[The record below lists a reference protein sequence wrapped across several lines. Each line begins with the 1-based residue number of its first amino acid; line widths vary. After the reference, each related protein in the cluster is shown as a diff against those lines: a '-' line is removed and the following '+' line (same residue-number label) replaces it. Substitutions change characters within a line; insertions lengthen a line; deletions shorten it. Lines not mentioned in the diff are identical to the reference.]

1 MITVEID
8 QQFKQEISTEALVS
22 LVKAVFAHLQLPAS
36 PSLSIKISD
45 DSAIQELNR
54 SYLGIDAPTDVLSF
68 PMPFEDP
75 ESGSQYYGDI
85 IVSYPTAAAQAQQ
98 GGHPIEDEIKLL
110 VVHGLLHLLGYN
122 HASEADKKEMWAHQS
137 ELLNALEINAQ
148 PTE

>member
-8 QQFKQEISTEALVS
+8 QRFKPGITPKELID
-22 LVKAVFAHLQLPAS
+22 LVKAVFSHLQLPAS
-36 PSLSIKISD
+36 PGLSIKISYD
-45 DSAIQELNR
+45 QVIQELNL

-68 PMPFEDP
+68 PLSFEDP
-75 ESGSQYYGDI
+75 ESGSQYYGDMI
-85 IVSYPTAAAQAQQ
+85 ISFPTAAKQAQQ

-110 VVHGLLHLLGYN
+110 LVHGLLHLLGYD
-122 HASEADKKEMWAHQS
+122 HGSAEEKEEMWTCQS

>member
-8 QQFKQEISTEALVS
+8 QQFKQAISPEVLS
-22 LVKAVFAHLQLPAS
+22 DLVKAVFAHLQLPDS
-36 PSLSIKISD
+36 PGLSIKISD
-45 DSAIQELNR
+45 DTAIQELNR

-68 PMPFEDP
+68 PLPFEDP
-75 ESGSQYYGDI
+75 ESGSQYYGDM
-85 IVSYPTAAAQAQQ
+85 IVSYPTAAAQAQS

-122 HASEADKKEMWAHQS
+122 HASEADKKEMWARQS
-137 ELLNALEINAQ
+137 ELLIALKIKAQ